1 LRLAKPQY
9 QQDEDFRVVIYRP
22 GIAADDQSEGLSQGT
37 QSGTQAGTQSG
48 TQAGTQLGTMSKQ
61 LMRILDFCRVPRQV
75 GEIRGEL
82 GYTNRTK
89 FRQTYMKPLLTAT
102 LLEMTIPEK
111 PTSSQQKYRVTAK
124 GLELLARNA

>member
-1 LRLAKPQY
+1 MRLAKPQY

-22 GIAADDQSEGLSQGT
+22 GIAADDQSEGLSQ
-37 QSGTQAGTQSG
+37 GTQSG